1 VAPLRTRRRGAVA
14 APAPGPPWVEVSVTV
29 SAQAAEA
36 AAAVLYDLR
45 IGGLIEDRS
54 ARSLVRFRCYLPRS
68 RLLSTTLEG
77 VRRRLAELRRYGL
90 DPGRIRLS
98 QRRLAPRSWATAW
111 RSHVRPVTVG
121 RVLIRPSWI
130 SSPPPARGVVEIR
143 IDPGMAFG
151 TGMHPSTRLCLRAL
165 QRGLSGQRAFPAGGT
180 VFDIGTGSGIL
191 AIAAA
196 RLGAGTVWAVD
207 NDPVAVATAVGNA
220 RLNGVAGC
228 VRVIRGTGLDG
239 ATGHAHLIVA
249 NLIADTIVTLLPHV
263 AEHLSPGGVFV
274 GSGIVAHN
282 LRSVLRAARAAGF
295 LRVRRTAEGEWRA
308 VVLAMPRRHAKSRK
322 RNQVNVAKR
331 SRLVK
336 QRATSASTPRPRR

>member
-1 VAPLRTRRRGAVA
+1 
-14 APAPGPPWVEVSVTV
+14 VSVTV
-29 SAQAAEA
+29 STRAAEA
-36 AAAVLYDLR
+36 AAAILHDLR

-54 ARSLVRFRCYLPRS
+54 GRSLVRFRCYLPRS
-68 RLLSTTLEG
+68 RLLSTTLQC
-77 VRRRLAELRRYGL
+77 VRHRITDLGRYGL

-98 QRRLAPRSWATAW
+98 HRRLAPRSWATAW
-111 RSHVRPVTVG
+111 RAHVRPVTVG

-130 SSPPPARGVVEIR
+130 AFPPPSRGAVEIR

-165 QRGLSGQRAFPAGGT
+165 QRGPLGQRVVPARAT

-196 RLGAGTVWAVD
+196 RLGAGKVWAVD
-207 NDPVAVATAVGNA
+207 NDPVAVATAAGNV
-220 RLNGVAGC
+220 RLNGVAAR
-228 VRVIRGTGLDG
+228 VRVIRGTGLDRAPG
-239 ATGHAHLIVA
+239 KAHLIVA
-249 NLIADTIVTLLPHV
+249 NLIAETIIALLPHV

-295 LRVRRTAEGEWRA
+295 RHVRRTADGEWRA
-308 VVLAMPRRHAKSRK
+308 VVLASPPRHAESREQ
-322 RNQVNVAKR
+322 NQADAAKR
-331 SRLVK
+331 SRRVK
-336 QRATSASTPRPRR
+336 RRATSASTPRPRR